1 MEVSFT
7 TLPREKSLSILPMA
21 TTNLNQILPTA
32 RISLAGFSHTSM
44 PTFASIT
51 QAQAKGMPASQSRL
65 DQPDRFPKLKK
76 FPFHEGKEVEEIT
89 KEMIK
94 VKDEPKIR
102 YLDVEKGSGD
112 RVTDQ
117 RQKVRIHF
125 DFYDSNQN
133 LIHGNWQNGQKRRP
147 EKIKLCKHK
156 LGKGFEKGIQGM
168 QEGGIRRIVVPP
180 EYSYEDVE
188 GYGVF
193 DVELLEVRP
202 SKSCK
207 VRKIFFK

>member
-76 FPFHEGKEVEEIT
+76 FPFHDGKEVEEIT

-112 RVTDQ
+112 TVTDQ

-125 DFYDSNQN
+125 DFYDSKQN
-133 LIHGNWQNGQKRRP
+133 LKHGNWQKRRP

-180 EYSYEDVE
+180 EYSYDDV
-188 GYGVF
+188 
-193 DVELLEVRP
+193 
-202 SKSCK
+202 
-207 VRKIFFK
+207 